1 MTEGGFLAEFNSVE
15 ISLDEFSLDEFS
27 SVTFSKRC
35 LRPSNKVNH

>member
-15 ISLDEFSLDEFS
+15 ISLDEFS